1 MSANQTAIDESVLRT
16 IKTVEA
22 GLSNKIDLIA
32 AQLNQKMLMIN
43 EKMDSMSSEYK
54 HLTSNLSEYKFKLD
68 KVDQFTSF
76 QNKANDLLTTHDI
89 RINSMMSDLSSAK
102 IKYDKIFIDNLTVP
116 GYIGEYSQYKT
127 LREYLSVNISQ
138 VSSLV
143 SYRDKMDLDLKQY
156 KDKLESLIFQFT
168 QSLNQFNTQQ
178 ITYCNDIKRETLLHV
193 DNRIK
198 DVNENIEKVKI
209 ENGNEALKL
218 RQKGDELKQETEKV
232 ITFKKEITDK
242 FEEEVKNFKGNSEE
256 LTKAFEGYKKE
267 FNKIRTRFSDLVEFI
282 KDVRFRRNLVDF
294 NGVSKREVH
303 QLADKLEGKKKGYSP
318 EAKKPNL
325 EIDDKPVDLNYDF
338 FTGQRRLSKSDDEND
353 SIKET
358 PLVLQKLKEVEEE
371 SILSSP
377 KDGKPTSTI
386 DLNSRNKQ
394 SNNEKSPKIPID
406 PSSYTR
412 STNTK
417 SLLQTSNN
425 MTPHYALPTKSQGG
439 TSQGTRNHSMNKR
452 LRSATKIRLGEPQP
466 QVKEKIVTIQFG
478 GIDAFGGNPSF
489 YDNSCNNNMLMSNTF
504 YNRPPTK
511 KFGTVQ
517 ENPKNMSRLLNSSKN
532 KNNLARTSIDCG
544 ISNGNVNVKAQ
555 IEKVLSNVS
564 KESKEKGTKNVD
576 EISKIFKDE

>member
-16 IKTVEA
+16 IKTVES

-32 AQLNQKMLMIN
+32 AQINQKMLMIN

-89 RINSMMSDLSSAK
+89 RINSMMSELSSAK

-116 GYIGEYSQYKT
+116 GYIGEFSQYKT

-143 SYRDKMDLDLKQY
+143 TYKDKMDLDLKQY
-156 KDKLESLIFQFT
+156 KDKLESLIFQFS
-168 QSLNQFNTQQ
+168 QSLNQFSTQQ
-178 ITYCNDIKRETLLHV
+178 ITYCNDIKRETFLHV
-193 DNRIK
+193 DEKIK
-198 DVNENIEKVKI
+198 DVNENIEKVRI
-209 ENGNEALKL
+209 ENGNEAVKL

-256 LTKAFEGYKKE
+256 LTKAFEIYKKE
-267 FNKIRTRFSDLVEFI
+267 FNKIRSRFSDLVEFI

-294 NGVSKREVH
+294 NGVTKREVN
-303 QLADKLEGKKKGYSP
+303 QLANKLDGKKKGFSP
-318 EAKKPNL
+318 DNRKPNI
-325 EIDDKPVDLNYDF
+325 EIDDKPVDVNYDF

-353 SIKET
+353 SIKDT
-358 PLVLQKLKEVEEE
+358 PLVLQKLKEVDEETPIE
-371 SILSSP
+371 E
-377 KDGKPTSTI
+377 KPCQTI
-386 DLNSRNKQ
+386 DPNSLNKQ
-394 SNNEKSPKIPID
+394 GSNEKSPKIPID
-406 PSSYTR
+406 PSSYTK

-439 TSQGTRNHSMNKR
+439 PSQHTRNHSMNKR
-452 LRSATKIRLGEPQP
+452 LRSGTKIKLGEPQP
-466 QVKEKIVTIQFG
+466 QVKEKIVTLQFG
-478 GIDAFGGNPSF
+478 GVDAFGGNPSY
-489 YDNSCNNNMLMSNTF
+489 YDNTFNNNMIMSNTF
-504 YNRPPTK
+504 YSRPPTK

-532 KNNLARTSIDCG
+532 KNNFGRTSIDCAT
-544 ISNGNVNVKAQ
+544 SNGNVNVKTE
-555 IEKVLSNVS
+555 IEKVLSNVP
-564 KESKEKGTKNVD
+564 KEKVTMNVD

>member
-1 MSANQTAIDESVLRT
+1 MSANQTAIDESVLKT
-16 IKTVEA
+16 IKTVES
-22 GLSNKIDLIA
+22 GLSNKIDLIT

-43 EKMDSMSSEYK
+43 EKMDSMSNEYK

-68 KVDQFTSF
+68 KVDQFSSF

-89 RINSMMSDLSSAK
+89 RINSIMSELSSAK

-143 SYRDKMDLDLKQY
+143 TYKDKMDLDLKQY

-168 QSLNQFNTQQ
+168 QSLNQFSTQQ
-178 ITYCNDIKRETLLHV
+178 ITYCNDIKRETFLHV
-193 DNRIK
+193 DERIK
-198 DVNENIEKVKI
+198 DVNENIEKVRI
-209 ENGNEALKL
+209 ENGNEAVKL

-242 FEEEVKNFKGNSEE
+242 FEEEVSNFKGNSEE
-256 LTKAFEGYKKE
+256 LTKAFERYKKE
-267 FNKIRTRFSDLVEFI
+267 FNKIRSRFSDLVEFI

-294 NGVSKREVH
+294 NGVSKREVN
-303 QLADKLEGKKKGYSP
+303 QLADKLDGKKKGYSP
-318 EAKKPNL
+318 EVKKPNL
-325 EIDDKPVDLNYDF
+325 GIDDKPVDLNYDF
-338 FTGQRRLSKSDDEND
+338 FTGQRRLSKSDDENE

-358 PLVLQKLKEVEEE
+358 PLVLQKLKEVDEE
-371 SILSSP
+371 SILSTP
-377 KDGKPTSTI
+377 KEEKPTVDS
-386 DLNSRNKQ
+386 NSRNKQ
-394 SNNEKSPKIPID
+394 SNNDKSPKSPID
-406 PSSYTR
+406 LPSYTK
-412 STNTK
+412 SSNTK

-425 MTPHYALPTKSQGG
+425 QTPHYALPTKSQGG
-439 TSQGTRNHSMNKR
+439 PSGSRNHSMNKR
-452 LRSATKIRLGEPQP
+452 LRSGTKIRLGEPQQ

-489 YDNSCNNNMLMSNTF
+489 YDNGYNMSSTF

-517 ENPKNMSRLLNSSKN
+517 ENPKNMSRLLNASKN
-532 KNNLARTSIDCG
+532 KSGLARTSIDCG
-544 ISNGNVNVKAQ
+544 NSNGNVKTQ
-555 IEKVLSNVS
+555 VLSSIS
-564 KESKEKGTKNVD
+564 KERVNEA
-576 EISKIFKDE
+576 SKIFKDE

>member
-1 MSANQTAIDESVLRT
+1 MSANQTAIDESVLKT
-16 IKTVEA
+16 IKTVES
-22 GLSNKIDLIA
+22 GLSNKIDLIT

-43 EKMDSMSSEYK
+43 EKMDSMSNESK

-68 KVDQFTSF
+68 KVDQFSSF

-89 RINSMMSDLSSAK
+89 RINSMMSELSSAK
-102 IKYDKIFIDNLTVP
+102 MKYDKIFIDNLTVP

-143 SYRDKMDLDLKQY
+143 TYKDKMDLDLKQY

-168 QSLNQFNTQQ
+168 QSLNQFSTQQ
-178 ITYCNDIKRETLLHV
+178 ITYCNDIKRETFLHV
-193 DNRIK
+193 DERIK
-198 DVNENIEKVKI
+198 DVNENIEKVRI
-209 ENGNEALKL
+209 ENGNEAVKL

-242 FEEEVKNFKGNSEE
+242 FEEEVSLFKGNSEE
-256 LTKAFEGYKKE
+256 LTKAFERYKRE
-267 FNKIRTRFSDLVEFI
+267 FNKIRSRFSDLVEFI

-294 NGVSKREVH
+294 NGVSKREVN
-303 QLADKLEGKKKGYSP
+303 QLADKLDGKKKGYSP
-318 EAKKPNL
+318 EVKKPNL
-325 EIDDKPVDLNYDF
+325 GIDDKPVDLNYDF
-338 FTGQRRLSKSDDEND
+338 FTGQRRLSKSDDENE

-358 PLVLQKLKEVEEE
+358 PLVLQKLKEVDEE
-371 SILSSP
+371 SILSTP
-377 KDGKPTSTI
+377 KEEKPTVNS
-386 DLNSRNKQ
+386 NSRNNQ
-394 SNNEKSPKIPID
+394 SNNDKSPKSPID
-406 PSSYTR
+406 LPSYTK
-412 STNTK
+412 SSNTK

-425 MTPHYALPTKSQGG
+425 QTPHYALPIKSQGG
-439 TSQGTRNHSMNKR
+439 PSGSRNHSMNKR
-452 LRSATKIRLGEPQP
+452 LRSGTKIRLGEPQQ

-489 YDNSCNNNMLMSNTF
+489 YDNGYNMSSTF

-532 KNNLARTSIDCG
+532 KSGLARTSIDCG
-544 ISNGNVNVKAQ
+544 NSNGNVKTQ
-555 IEKVLSNVS
+555 VLSSVS
-564 KESKEKGTKNVD
+564 KERVNET
-576 EISKIFKDE
+576 SKIFKDE